1 MNTKKELNYMDI
13 QDKVIV
19 DEKNKKM
26 AQSILNQTFKTGLLG
41 LVIGILIGLIMAY
54 IIFLIS
60 IDVLGNVFKVEH
72 INITLAI
79 NDPFIR
85 EITQLEN
92 QSIIYSR

>member
-1 MNTKKELNYMDI
+1 MDI